1 MTSIQEQ
8 FELHIPV
15 THHSIILD
23 MLMNTLEFLQLFD
36 IIDQHE
42 LEKYKTVRLIVQ
54 RNTIPDSNN
63 KKIIFIIEDY

>member
-1 MTSIQEQ
+1 
-8 FELHIPV
+8 
-15 THHSIILD
+15 
-23 MLMNTLEFLQLFD
+23 MNTLEFLQLFD